1 MGWLSGVF
9 IYFLI
14 WWIVLFTVL
23 PWGVRVPD
31 RPEAGHAPSAPVNPR
46 IGLKLIAT
54 TVIAGV
60 VWAGVWYVMSHGW
73 ITFRPQA

>member
-23 PWGVRVPD
+23 PWGVRVSD
-31 RPEAGHAPSAPVNPR
+31 SPEPGHAPSAPVNPQM
-46 IGLKLIAT
+46 GLKLIAT
-54 TVIAGV
+54 TIVSAILWV
-60 VWAGVWYVMSHGW
+60 GVWYVMSRGW
-73 ITFRPQA
+73 ISFRPPT